1 MREWTMLFL
10 LAVIVLPAAW
20 IDFRQRRIPNE
31 LCLAGI
37 LLGVM
42 YHLLTAGL
50 TGAGFS
56 LLSFLLAFA
65 AGFPLWLLGWM
76 GAGDVKLVAAVGA
89 IVGMKLLLPVLAG
102 VAIAG
107 GAVALVYLVVLRL
120 QDEPLYVIVASSLA
134 SQKNGGLQTQAA
146 IDGVPE
152 PVAMKK
158 KGIPYA
164 IPVALGSLAAIVY
177 VS

>member
-1 MREWTMLFL
+1 MREWTMFFL

-42 YHLLTAGL
+42 YHLLTAGVS
-50 TGAGFS
+50 GAGFS

-89 IVGMKLLLPVLAG
+89 IVGMKLVLPVLAG

-107 GAVALVYLVVLRL
+107 GAVALVYLVALRL

-134 SQKNGGLQTQAA
+134 SPKTGDQQSQKTV
-146 IDGVPE
+146 DDVPGSLS
-152 PVAMKK
+152 VKK

>member
-1 MREWTMLFL
+1 MRDWTMLFL

-50 TGAGFS
+50 SGAGFS

-89 IVGMKLLLPVLAG
+89 IVGMKLVLPVLAG

-107 GAVALVYLVVLRL
+107 GAVALVYLVALRL

-134 SQKNGGLQTQAA
+134 SPKAGDQQPQKNME
-146 IDGVPE
+146 GVPV
-152 PVAMKK
+152 PVKK

-177 VS
+177 MS

>member
-1 MREWTMLFL
+1 MREWTMFFL

-42 YHLLTAGL
+42 YHLLTAGVS
-50 TGAGFS
+50 GAGFS

-89 IVGMKLLLPVLAG
+89 IVGMKLVLPVLAG
-102 VAIAG
+102 IAIAG
-107 GAVALVYLVVLRL
+107 GAVALVYLVALRL
-120 QDEPLYVIVASSLA
+120 QDEPLYVIVASAIS
-134 SQKNGGLQTQAA
+134 SPKSGEVSTQNGHGSTDVPAA
-146 IDGVPE
+146 V
-152 PVAMKK
+152 KR

>member
-1 MREWTMLFL
+1 MREWTMFFL

-42 YHLLTAGL
+42 YHLLTVGVSGAGL
-50 TGAGFS
+50 S

-89 IVGMKLLLPVLAG
+89 IVGMKLVLPVLAG
-102 VAIAG
+102 IAIAG
-107 GAVALVYLVVLRL
+107 GAVALVYLVALRL
-120 QDEPLYVIVASSLA
+120 QDEPLYVIVASAIS
-134 SQKNGGLQTQAA
+134 SPKSGEVSTKNAHESTDESAA
-146 IDGVPE
+146 V
-152 PVAMKK
+152 KK

>member
-50 TGAGFS
+50 SGAGFS

-134 SQKNGGLQTQAA
+134 SPKNGDLQPQAA